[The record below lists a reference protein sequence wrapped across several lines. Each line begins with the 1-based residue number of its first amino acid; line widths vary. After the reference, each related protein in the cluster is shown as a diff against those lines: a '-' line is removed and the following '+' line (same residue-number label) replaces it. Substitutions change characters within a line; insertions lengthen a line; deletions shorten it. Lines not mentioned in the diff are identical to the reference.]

1 MSDTNETKAEK
12 ICTKVKKSQEQSV
25 SDQEE

>member
-12 ICTKVKKSQEQSV
+12 NMYKGKKSQEPSV